1 MAALCPCCRREQE
14 HNQRRNEHEA
24 THVTI
29 IAPFA
34 TLDHQR
40 SRSAAIPPAVR
51 QHFHPSAGSQT
62 AQQEDR
68 VAGLDGFGY
77 PLLRVRK
84 KLHRHAL
91 TDYVRYF
98 GNPKPFATG
107 LFCRWFKLQ
116 YTGIRISWPLC
127 LRSRRGQTAPLRLPL
142 PARIPI
148 LYVILSVLVGIS
160 VVPMYFYSAQV
171 EAINRDR
178 LKTNERLLQNTVTR
192 SLADDIAQHEDSLRM
207 ALTNLASSVQV
218 ASGGDIST
226 NNLSAPEL
234 RALLENFVSS
244 SDDIA
249 YATVLN
255 SEAKGIS
262 AGRIAPDA
270 FLQREL
276 ERAYSAAT
284 EGRVYNGQALTVGSG
299 KNARTVML
307 VSTPIMYGGR
317 FLGMIGSIVDLQFLI
332 KRLQEVNRGG
342 LTPYVVDSQGR
353 LVAGAS
359 PDYATGQDM
368 AKLEIVKNF
377 VDEGGKAQLAATKEF
392 KISDGKHTIDMLGT
406 YSPVTALDWAVVA
419 QKPRSEAYAGVFEMQ
434 RTARLLALL
443 AVLLSIGLSI
453 YVARKITNPLET
465 LTESS
470 RAIARG
476 DFSQRVHL
484 KSRTEIGEL
493 ADTFN
498 VMSQELE
505 QFVLDLKRAAEEN
518 RALFMG
524 SIQMLA
530 GAVDEKDPYTKG
542 HSDRVTRYS
551 ILIAKEMDLPQ
562 SFIETV
568 RISALL
574 HDVGKIGIED
584 RILKKPGALT
594 PEEFEIMKT
603 HTTKGANILRPVKQ
617 LREMLPGIELHHEA
631 LDGRGYPYG
640 LKEDQIPL
648 LARIIAVAD
657 TFDAVTTNRPYQTA
671 HDPLEAL
678 RIINSLIGKRLDA
691 KCVAALTAVFERG
704 EIRIQRIAKTQAASA
719 AAGNPPAQV
728 TPPAASDAIAAID
741 NSRV

>member
-1 MAALCPCCRREQE
+1 M
-14 HNQRRNEHEA
+14 
-24 THVTI
+24 
-29 IAPFA
+29 
-34 TLDHQR
+34 
-40 SRSAAIPPAVR
+40 
-51 QHFHPSAGSQT
+51 
-62 AQQEDR
+62 
-68 VAGLDGFGY
+68 
-77 PLLRVRK
+77 K
-84 KLHRHAL
+84 
-91 TDYVRYF
+91 
-98 GNPKPFATG
+98 
-107 LFCRWFKLQ
+107 
-116 YTGIRISWPLC
+116 
-127 LRSRRGQTAPLRLPL
+127 LPL

-148 LYVILSVLVGIS
+148 LYVILGVLVAIS

-178 LKTNERLLQNTVTR
+178 LKTNEMLLQNTVTR
-192 SLADDIAQHEDSLRM
+192 SLADDIAQRQESLRM
-207 ALTNLASSVQV
+207 GLSNLSSAIQV
-218 ASGGDIST
+218 ASGGDIGS
-226 NNLSAPEL
+226 NNISAPEL

-244 SDDIA
+244 SDDTA
-249 YATVLN
+249 YATLLN

-276 ERAYSAAT
+276 ERAYSASS
-284 EGRVYNGQALTVGSG
+284 EGRAYTGQALTVGSG
-299 KNARTVML
+299 KASRTVVV
-307 VSTPIMYGGR
+307 VSTPMVYGGR
-317 FLGMIGSIVDLQFLI
+317 FLGMIGGIVDLQFLI
-332 KRLQEVNRGG
+332 KRLQEVSRGG

-368 AKLEIVKNF
+368 TRLEIVKNF

-392 KISDGKHTIDMLGT
+392 TIVEGRNTVEMLGT
-406 YSPVTALDWAVVA
+406 YSPVTALDWAVVV
-419 QKPRSEAYAGVFEMQ
+419 QKPQREAYRGVFEMQ
-434 RTARLLALL
+434 HTARLLALL
-443 AVLLSIGLSI
+443 AVLASIGLSI

-476 DFSQRVHL
+476 DFSQRVYL

-493 ADTFN
+493 AETFN

-551 ILIAKEMDLPQ
+551 VLIAKEMNQPEH
-562 SFIETV
+562 FIETL

-594 PEEFEIMKT
+594 SEEFEVMKT

-640 LKEDQIPL
+640 LTDDQIPM
-648 LARIIAVAD
+648 LARVIAVAD
-657 TFDAVTTNRPYQTA
+657 TFDAVTTNRPYQVA
-671 HDPLEAL
+671 HDPNEAL
-678 RIINSLIGKRLDA
+678 KIIHSLAGKRLDPQ
-691 KCVAALTAVFERG
+691 CVAALTAVFERG
-704 EIRIQRIAKTQAASA
+704 EIRIQRVPKAQAAMAASA
-719 AAGNPPAQV
+719 AAPQ
-728 TPPAASDAIAAID
+728 AAPDVIVSIET
-741 NSRV
+741 SRM